1 MTDPSREQLQ
11 MYYGEF
17 KKIAEVNELFMEFVR
32 NGEMT
37 RETLEKLIK
46 RRPSLWG
53 RFAGFL
59 NTLPSENDPLPS

>member
-1 MTDPSREQLQ
+1 MNGPNREQLN

-17 KKIAEVNELFMEFVR
+17 KKVAEGNELFMEFVR

-59 NTLPSENDPLPS
+59 NTLPSENGSVPS